1 MLFIPELRAKFVMI
15 EPNITG
21 IANDKEKSIRDY
33 IVFDPIVMNSKIKAR
48 DYYSSNLNSNL

>member
-21 IANDKEKSIRDY
+21 IANDIEKSIRDY
-33 IVFDPIVMNSKIKAR
+33 IVFDPIVMNSKIIR
-48 DYYSSNLNSNL
+48 LEIIIPQI